1 MTFLYVLHLAIG
13 LRSVSVSKPEEL
25 ESYLNEGYRERTIA
39 STNMN
44 NYSSRAHTIATIHL
58 LQMQAS
64 EEVSLSSQMNI
75 VDLAGRWFRYMYI
88 VFSINILIKRNIFFQ
103 KIYTFKN
110 ILYSLFSAGLILIN
124 CELNVMAKKFSG
136 RKYS

>member
-1 MTFLYVLHLAIG
+1 MVILQTNLDKKHIKNILFIAIFKIKKILYVLHLAIG

-75 VDLAGRWFRYMYI
+75 VDLAGR
-88 VFSINILIKRNIFFQ
+88 
-103 KIYTFKN
+103 
-110 ILYSLFSAGLILIN
+110 
-124 CELNVMAKKFSG
+124 
-136 RKYS
+136 